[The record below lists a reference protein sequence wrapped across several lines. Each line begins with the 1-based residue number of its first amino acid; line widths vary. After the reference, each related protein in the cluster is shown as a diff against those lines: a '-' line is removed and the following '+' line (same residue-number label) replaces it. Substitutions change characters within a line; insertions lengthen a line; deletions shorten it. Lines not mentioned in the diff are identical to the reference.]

1 MFGVDDALIAAAISA
16 AGTAAGSAI
25 SKGSAVG
32 SDLKPRQHRELWTTR
47 LRFNQQSRGQRN
59 DLADYEQRRAN
70 YRQGLIRK
78 FNRYQSV
85 YDAGT
90 SRNIRRAEF
99 NQTLGMNNESFQQQ
113 LGFNKLSNKQQ
124 LGFNL
129 LGNNQQL
136 GFNKRGFHQQLGFN
150 LLGYNQ
156 QLGFNRRGFQQQQG
170 FVGQNFL
177 QNQYFEGTR
186 LNTETAGRARQR
198 GLARRQELEGMFPEA
213 SPWDLMGTAHQ
224 AASGQATAGG
234 FSGGGFSGGGVLP
247 GYPSAQSANNAAGP
261 SPSQQLRASEMA
273 SSAKMAAMLLPTP
286 AVQAAQAG
294 AHAQMYSSTVH
305 AMSGLAQAL
314 ISAQAPKIQAGIAG
328 RKAPSEIDLNKKRGH
343 LTSVQAGTEVGK
355 WPIQEQEARTRKA
368 EANSAGKYYKGRAG
382 YESQRTNLGYGQLGV
397 SGLGVIQANK
407 LLNRLGRTLYG
418 RSDQLTKKLS
428 GARSIKSSVRGSGTP
443 VSDAAGRFGY
453 PPGLDPWEIPGSY

>member
-1 MFGVDDALIAAAISA
+1 MPFAIDDAIIAAMIA
-16 AGTAAGSAI
+16 AGGSVAGSAI
-25 SKGSAVG
+25 GKGAATG
-32 SDLKPRQHRELWTTR
+32 SDLNPRQHRELWTTR

-70 YRQGLIRK
+70 YRQGLVRK
-78 FNRYQSV
+78 FNRYQSM

-99 NQTLGMNNESFQQQ
+99 NQTLGMNNQSFQQQ
-113 LGFNKLSNKQQ
+113 LGFNQRGFQQQ
-124 LGFNL
+124 LGFN
-129 LGNNQQL
+129 Q
-136 GFNKRGFHQQLGFN
+136 
-150 LLGYNQ
+150 
-156 QLGFNRRGFQQQQG
+156 RGFQQQQG
-170 FVGQNFL
+170 FTGQNFL
-177 QNQYFEGTR
+177 QGQYLEGMR
-186 LNTETAGRARQR
+186 LNTETAGRAGQR
-198 GLARRQELEGMFPEA
+198 GIAQRQQLSAMFPEA
-213 SPWDLMGTAHQ
+213 SPWDLMGTGHQ
-224 AASGQATAGG
+224 ASSGQA
-234 FSGGGFSGGGVLP
+234 VLP

-328 RKAPSEIDLNKKRGH
+328 KKAPSEIDLNKKRGH
-343 LTSVQAGTEVGK
+343 LSSVQAGTEVGK

-368 EANSAGKYYKGRAG
+368 EANSAGKYYRSRAD

-418 RSDQLTKKLS
+418 QSDQLTKKLS
-428 GARSIKSSVRGSGTP
+428 GARSIKSSVRPSKSTFSGSDTP
-443 VSDAAGRFGY
+443 VSDAAGRTGY

>member
-1 MFGVDDALIAAAISA
+1 MFGIDDALIAAAISA

-47 LRFNQQSRGQRN
+47 LRFNQQSRRQRN

-78 FNRYQSV
+78 FNRYQSM

-99 NQTLGMNNESFQQQ
+99 NQTLGMNSESFWQQQ
-113 LGFNKLSNKQQ
+113 GFNKLRNKQQ

-129 LGNNQQL
+129 LG
-136 GFNKRGFHQQLGFN
+136 F
-150 LLGYNQ
+150 NQ
-156 QLGFNRRGFQQQQG
+156 QLGFNRRSFQQQQG
-170 FVGQNFL
+170 FTGQNFL

-198 GLARRQELEGMFPEA
+198 GLAQRQELEGMFPEA
-213 SPWDLMGTAHQ
+213 SPWDLMGTSHQ
-224 AASGQATAGG
+224 AASGQG
-234 FSGGGFSGGGVLP
+234 FSGGAVLP

-286 AVQAAQAG
+286 AVQAAQTN

-328 RKAPSEIDLNKKRGH
+328 KKAPSEIDLNRKRGH
-343 LTSVQAGTEVGK
+343 LSSVQAGTEVGK
-355 WPIQEQEARTRKA
+355 WPIQEYEARTRKA
-368 EANSAGKYYKGRAG
+368 EANSAGKYYKGRAD

-397 SGLGVIQANK
+397 SGLGVVQANK
-407 LLNRLGRTLYG
+407 LLNKFGRALFG
-418 RSDQLTKKLS
+418 QSDQLTKKLS
-428 GARSIKSSVRGSGTP
+428 AARSIKSSVRPS
-443 VSDAAGRFGY
+443 S
-453 PPGLDPWEIPGSY
+453 LDPWEIPGLY

>member
-1 MFGVDDALIAAAISA
+1 MFGIDDALIAAAISA

-78 FNRYQSV
+78 FNRYQSM

-90 SRNIRRAEF
+90 SRNIRRQEF
-99 NQTLGMNNESFQQQ
+99 NQTLGMNSESFWQQQ
-113 LGFNKLSNKQQ
+113 GFNELRNKQQ
-124 LGFNL
+124 LGFN
-129 LGNNQQL
+129 QL
-136 GFNKRGFHQQLGFN
+136 
-150 LLGYNQ
+150 
-156 QLGFNRRGFQQQQG
+156 GFQQQQG
-170 FVGQNFL
+170 FAGQNFL
-177 QNQYFEGTR
+177 QNQYFQGMR

-198 GLARRQELEGMFPEA
+198 GLAQRQELEGMFPEA
-213 SPWDLMGTAHQ
+213 SPWDLMGTGHQ
-224 AASGQATAGG
+224 ASSGQA
-234 FSGGGFSGGGVLP
+234 VLP

-328 RKAPSEIDLNKKRGH
+328 KKAPSEIDLNKKRGH
-343 LTSVQAGTEVGK
+343 LSSVQAGTEVGK
-355 WPIQEQEARTRKA
+355 WPIQEQEARTRKF
-368 EANSAGKYYKGRAG
+368 EADSAGKYYKGRAD

-418 RSDQLTKKLS
+418 QSDNLTKKLS
-428 GARSIKSSVRGSGTP
+428 AARSIKSSVRSSSRGSDTP
-443 VSDAAGRFGY
+443 VSDAAGRTGY